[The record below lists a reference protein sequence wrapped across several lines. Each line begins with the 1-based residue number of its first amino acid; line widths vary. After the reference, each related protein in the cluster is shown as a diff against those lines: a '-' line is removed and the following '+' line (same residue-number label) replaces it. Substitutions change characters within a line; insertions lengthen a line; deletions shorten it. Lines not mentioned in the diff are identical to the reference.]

1 MKDTKWRWIQRKNF
15 REELCLTEEISRNL
29 QVREKKSFAENVQ
42 TEK

>member
-1 MKDTKWRWIQRKNF
+1 MEMDSKKIF